1 MRELGQL
8 RAQYDMLALKHEGPT
23 GGAVDVDRLCAPI
36 TCYCSCKRLQ
46 LQAVAPVADANSV
59 RRIVFFRRTRLAA
72 RTVHRARG
80 PHRGCASAGAAP
92 RGPRARRHHPYP
104 RAGTRVEP
112 GAHPCSLPATEGR
125 IEACGIRAVLDATK
139 RADVVT
145 TNALSQ

>member
-23 GGAVDVDRLCAPI
+23 GGAVDVDRLGAP
-36 TCYCSCKRLQ
+36 CKRLQ

-59 RRIVFFRRTRLAA
+59 RRIVRRTRLAA